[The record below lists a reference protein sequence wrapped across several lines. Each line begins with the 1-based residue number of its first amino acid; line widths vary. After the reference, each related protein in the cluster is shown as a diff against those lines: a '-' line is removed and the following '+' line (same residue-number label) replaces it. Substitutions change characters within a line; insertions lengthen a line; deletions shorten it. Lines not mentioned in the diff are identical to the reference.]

1 MARVFPFQAYRY
13 TAKAGDPANLVT
25 QPYDKIYPA
34 MRERYL
40 AASPYNLVRI
50 VLGETRDSDSGADNV
65 YTRAA
70 GYLDAWIGQGVLA
83 QDSAPGM
90 FAYFQDFEI
99 PGTSERLTRKGL
111 VALGALEEYANGVV
125 FRHEQTLSG
134 PKKDR
139 MELLR
144 HTRAHLEQLFL
155 MYQDEEGA
163 VDRILDGAAAGAP
176 ELSVT
181 DEYGAHHSLWRIADP
196 AAISRIQVLMADRKL
211 IIADGH
217 HSYETALAFAKEHPD
232 IKGADR
238 VVMTLVNMH
247 SPGLRIL
254 ATHRVMSGLDGFDLE
269 AFLSRAAGFEVS
281 ALDSLDG
288 LNRAWEEGE
297 GRVIIGVASGA
308 KLYKLDGGPAA
319 GRLDVSVLHDSL
331 IHGALGVTPEA
342 VREQK
347 NIRYVRGLDAA
358 CQEVRSGAAQIAF
371 LLKATSLDQ
380 VAEVSFG
387 GGVMPQKSTDFYQKL
402 LSGLT
407 IYKF

>member
-50 VLGETRDSDSGADNV
+50 VLGEACAEDSEADNV

-70 GYLDAWIGQGVLA
+70 GYLDSWIAEGVLA
-83 QDSAPGM
+83 QDPEPSV
-90 FAYFQDFEI
+90 FAYYQEFEV
-99 PGTSERLTRKGL
+99 PGTGERITRKGL
-111 VALGALEEYANGVV
+111 IALGALEEYANEVV
-125 FRHEQTLSG
+125 YRHEQTLSG

-155 MYQDEEGA
+155 IYQDAAG
-163 VDRILDGAAAGAP
+163 DIGRILDEAAAGAP
-176 ELSVT
+176 VLAVT
-181 DEYGAHHSLWRIADP
+181 DEYGARHSLWRISDA
-196 AAISRIQVLMADRKL
+196 AAIARIQTLMSDKKL

-217 HSYETALAFAKEHPD
+217 HRYETALAFARDHPD
-232 IKGADR
+232 AAGADR
-238 VVMTLVNMH
+238 VVMTLVDMH

-254 ATHRVMSGLDGFDLE
+254 ATHRVMSGL
-269 AFLSRAAGFEVS
+269 AGFNLETFLTRAEGFAVS
-281 ALDSLDG
+281 ELASLDD
-288 LNRAWEEGE
+288 LKRAWEEGE
-297 GRVIIGVASGA
+297 GRVIIGVASGG

-319 GRLDVSVLHDSL
+319 GRLDVSVLHESL
-331 IHGALGVTPEA
+331 IQGALRVTAEA

-347 NIRYVRGLDAA
+347 NIHYVRGLEAA
-358 CQEVRSGAAQIAF
+358 YEEVRSGVAQIGF
-371 LLKATSLDQ
+371 LLKPTSLGQ

-387 GGVMPQKSTDFYQKL
+387 GGVMPQKSTDFYPKL

-407 IYKF
+407 VYKF

>member
-13 TAKAGDPANLVT
+13 TAKAGDTANLVT

-34 MRERYL
+34 MRDRYL

-50 VLGETRDSDSGADNV
+50 VLGEAHPDDSESDNV

-70 GYLDAWIGQGVLA
+70 DYLNRWIAEGVLA
-83 QDSAPGM
+83 QDAEPSL
-90 FAYFQDFEI
+90 FAYYQEFEV
-99 PGTSERLTRKGL
+99 PGTGEWVMRKGL
-111 VALGALEEYANGVV
+111 IALGALEAYANGVIY
-125 FRHEQTLSG
+125 RHEQTLSG

-144 HTRAHLEQLFL
+144 STRAHLEQLFL
-155 MYQDEEGA
+155 MYQDPDGA
-163 VDRILDGAAAGAP
+163 VDRILDVAAAGQP
-176 ELSVT
+176 ELVVT
-181 DEYGAHHSLWRIADP
+181 DEYGARHSLWRLSDA
-196 AAISRIQVLMADRKL
+196 AAIARIQMLMSDKKL

-217 HSYETALAFAKEHPD
+217 HRYETALAFSQEHADLP
-232 IKGADR
+232 GADR

-254 ATHRVMSGLDGFDLE
+254 ATHRVMSGLAGFDLH
-269 AFLSRAAGFEVS
+269 AFLARVEGFAVREL
-281 ALDSLDG
+281 ASLSD
-288 LNRAWEEGE
+288 LKRAWEEGE
-297 GRVIIGVASGA
+297 GRAIIGVASGR
-308 KLYKLDGGPAA
+308 KLYMLDGGPTA
-319 GRLDVSVLHDSL
+319 GRLDVSVLHEAL
-331 IHGALGVTPEA
+331 IHGALGVTAEE

-347 NIRYVRGLDAA
+347 NIHYVRGLDAA
-358 CQEVRSGAAQIAF
+358 YDEVRSGAAQIGF

-387 GGVMPQKSTDFYQKL
+387 GGVMPQKSTDFYPKL

-407 IYKF
+407 VYRF